1 MDLASA
7 LIGARRVV
15 ALRLRPASSF
25 SSNPVSVWTIK
36 ESQEMRTMQ
45 KEILAKNCVEIK
57 WDNNESTKP
66 TAPPPPPTTTT
77 VTPR

>member
-1 MDLASA
+1 
-7 LIGARRVV
+7 
-15 ALRLRPASSF
+15 
-25 SSNPVSVWTIK
+25 
-36 ESQEMRTMQ
+36 MRTMQ

-66 TAPPPPPTTTT
+66 TAPPPPTTTTT